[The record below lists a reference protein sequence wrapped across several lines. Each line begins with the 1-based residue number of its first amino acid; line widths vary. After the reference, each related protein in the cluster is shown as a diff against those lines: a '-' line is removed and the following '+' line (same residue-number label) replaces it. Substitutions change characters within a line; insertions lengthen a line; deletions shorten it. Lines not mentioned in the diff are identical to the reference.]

1 MLSNF
6 ALLDTTFTRR
16 LNMRLSLVNTAF
28 VSDFKKWFCFNWLF
42 MQMQKREGHNDSIES
57 GQTEGLTESNKTI
70 PV

>member
-1 MLSNF
+1 
-6 ALLDTTFTRR
+6 
-16 LNMRLSLVNTAF
+16 
-28 VSDFKKWFCFNWLF
+28 